1 MPHARPR
8 DPRSGGSM
16 SKERTTKESVIVSLV
31 LYWIYFCPEIIF
43 FVYCSGRSGIC
54 YRDAFP
60 CNTECFGIYN
70 MLFTEVCLSNNLL
83 SVPAFI
89 KGFSCGRYLDCALEY
104 HPFQVIIH
112 FVP

>member
-43 FVYCSGRSGIC
+43 LFIARGGLAIAIETRFRVIQNASASIICSSQRFVSQITFS
-54 YRDAFP
+54 
-60 CNTECFGIYN
+60 
-70 MLFTEVCLSNNLL
+70 LSRLL
-83 SVPAFI
+83 
-89 KGFSCGRYLDCALEY
+89 
-104 HPFQVIIH
+104 
-112 FVP
+112 